1 MGRVWGPGSSKGAG
15 AAAAKASSTPRP
27 RAPPPAA
34 APSRY
39 LSPSSGSSGKLPV
52 ERRCVPGSGPSCWW
66 LFSKCWMMFLT
77 LPGLTGR
84 GQTMTG
90 GCLPRDALPSSPG
103 QGRQPAP
110 RGEGRA
116 PASRRQ
122 APPGPCGAALG
133 TAVPGPCLSAP
144 APPRAQSERV
154 RKCVSCAG
162 TFRLPRSL
170 SQQLFSETVTRSF
183 PRTTHKLK
191 NSQKDQKHIYTKLG
205 HVAKLRRAFPK
216 STSLSGF
223 PLFSRDL
230 PPVLSVPVVSGVKGS
245 RLSLPGGVSEA
256 RSWALKFQPLPQ
268 ARQRRPRQRGGQ
280 AGARGQARVREGR
293 CHHPFWRPGPHVD
306 LTAAGGGPVSPRRPG
321 WLTTEPGTP
330 SQKATRLRPLL
341 PCP

>member
-1 MGRVWGPGSSKGAG
+1 M
-15 AAAAKASSTPRP
+15 
-27 RAPPPAA
+27 
-34 APSRY
+34 
-39 LSPSSGSSGKLPV
+39 

-77 LPGLTGR
+77 LPGLTGS

-90 GCLPRDALPSSPG
+90 GCLPQDALPSSPG

-223 PLFSRDL
+223 PLFSRDP

-293 CHHPFWRPGPHVD
+293 CHHPCFGDQGHTW
-306 LTAAGGGPVSPRRPG
+306 T
-321 WLTTEPGTP
+321 
-330 SQKATRLRPLL
+330 LRQLEEAR
-341 PCP
+341 

>member
-1 MGRVWGPGSSKGAG
+1 
-15 AAAAKASSTPRP
+15 
-27 RAPPPAA
+27 
-34 APSRY
+34 
-39 LSPSSGSSGKLPV
+39 
-52 ERRCVPGSGPSCWW
+52 
-66 LFSKCWMMFLT
+66 MFLT

-170 SQQLFSETVTRSF
+170 SQLFSETVTRSF

-223 PLFSRDL
+223 PLFSRDP

-280 AGARGQARVREGR
+280 AGSEGAGA
-293 CHHPFWRPGPHVD
+293 CQGGVLPSPLFWRPGPHVD

-341 PCP
+341 PCPWATWKTPNCPWDSYALAVAPRAGAGDA